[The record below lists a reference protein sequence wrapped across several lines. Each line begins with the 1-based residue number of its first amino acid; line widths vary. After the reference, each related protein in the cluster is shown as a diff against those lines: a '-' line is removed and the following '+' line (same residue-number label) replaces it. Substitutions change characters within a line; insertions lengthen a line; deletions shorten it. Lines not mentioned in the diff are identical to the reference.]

1 MVWCGVVEG
10 YGACE
15 FSPAQGD
22 VYIFNP
28 AYYHEI
34 DRVSGVARI
43 TLGFFF
49 GFTGEDMKK
58 AIAWS

>member
-1 MVWCGVVEG
+1 VVEG

-43 TLGFFF
+43 TMGFFF
-49 GFTGEDMKK
+49 GFPGEDMKK